1 MLIDAVLCLQS
12 QFKDMAILH
21 QGYCHCMPFEQ
32 ELRWTMIETKMYI
45 NLVLLSLSGKAKLSM
60 DSCLFKFGATFQKG
74 VLFSAEEPLG
84 ETISTEI

>member
-1 MLIDAVLCLQS
+1 
-12 QFKDMAILH
+12 
-21 QGYCHCMPFEQ
+21 
-32 ELRWTMIETKMYI
+32 MIETKMYI

-60 DSCLFKFGATFQKG
+60 ASCFFKKGATFQKG